1 MEVDAIHEF
10 TASRTREGAI
20 SKGGQ
25 ISIPADVRRRW
36 GTDRV
41 RLVDLGDRLLV
52 RPLGA
57 DDVAAAKGSL
67 PLPAGMTSEGL
78 RAAARQEE
86 ATSEQRRTRR

>member
-1 MEVDAIHEF
+1 MESSAIHEF
-10 TASRTREGAI
+10 DPAHMKEAAI

-41 RLVDLGDRLLV
+41 RLVDLGDRLIV

-57 DDVAAAKGSL
+57 DDLAVAKGSL
-67 PLPAGMTSEGL
+67 PLPTGMTAEGL
-78 RAAARQEE
+78 RAIGRDED
-86 ATSEQRRTRR
+86 ATVEQGRAQR